1 MEEGGRR
8 QSLSGDDD
16 PDVQNAEQQQREQ
29 LESPL
34 PPLPTTIEA
43 LADAGMDSLVAEAV
57 VYLRRKSL
65 ALDDVQVRELHANIG
80 LLPAQTLPPTFPTNM
95 SVPTNT
101 EVVAEVVADN
111 PTTSDCCNEKG
122 ETNFSGQNWVILCF
136 MPLNLS
142 NFYHFK
148 NY

>member
-1 MEEGGRR
+1 MEEGGGR

-16 PDVQNAEQQQREQ
+16 PDVQNAEQQQRQQ

-80 LLPAQTLPPTFPTNM
+80 LLPAQTPPTCPTNM
-95 SVPTNT
+95 SVPMNT
-101 EVVAEVVADN
+101 EVVAEVVAKVVADN
-111 PTTSDCCNEKG
+111 PTTSDEKS
-122 ETNFSGQNWVILCF
+122 ETNFSGQN
-136 MPLNLS
+136 
-142 NFYHFK
+142 
-148 NY
+148 